1 MAQETNIVAEPR
13 TVHGSSAARRL
24 RRSGLVPAVLATTGG
39 ETELLQLN
47 AHDFEREVARHSN
60 PQFIAHIACGGS
72 VRTALVR
79 ELQRNGITGRIAHA
93 DFGEIDP
100 DKKLHVHI
108 QIQLLGDPVG
118 VRSENG
124 VLEQHVRSIVVSC
137 LPKDAIETLPVDVSG
152 LHKGDDIKVKDLAL
166 DAEKFTV
173 VGETELSVC
182 GVSDAT
188 AEVAAAPAAAPAAD
202 AAAPAAAPA
211 ADAKKAPAKK

>member
-79 ELQRNGITGRIAHA
+79 ELQRNGITGRIEHA
-93 DFGEIDP
+93 DFGEIDRCVKGGYP
-100 DKKLHVHI
+100 KNTEWYAAFGLTFTVIWLYMKILD
-108 QIQLLGDPVG
+108 LLM
-118 VRSENG
+118 R
-124 VLEQHVRSIVVSC
+124 VVSQ
-137 LPKDAIETLPVDVSG
+137 KNS
-152 LHKGDDIKVKDLAL
+152 K
-166 DAEKFTV
+166 
-173 VGETELSVC
+173 
-182 GVSDAT
+182 
-188 AEVAAAPAAAPAAD
+188 
-202 AAAPAAAPA
+202 
-211 ADAKKAPAKK
+211 